1 MKSTMHHD
9 EQSSGSLWLDSGT
22 SPDSNGHAW
31 PWSGLLTDPVECH
44 SISTRKDWRA
54 ALQRVRKDYSR
65 GMGEAGH
72 PRWVAYISYEAGSF
86 CEASVGEAVHGET
99 FEALPRALFWR
110 FADTAQAQPV
120 PPETFDVPK
129 ARASTHPSAEEHAQR
144 IERCRAHIGAGDIYQ
159 ANLSRRIEL
168 DFERDLSAFELTR
181 SLQKREQ
188 HSYAAWLNLGYG
200 FEIVSL
206 TPECLLKGA
215 LGQEKVSSFPIKGT
229 AAPGSKDLCADPKE
243 QAEHTMIVDLV
254 RNDLG
259 RVSKSGRVWVD
270 PLIGARDM
278 RTLRHLESAV
288 HGELR
293 EDCDVLDA
301 LEALLPGG
309 SITGA
314 PKIRS
319 TEIIADLEMCQ
330 RGPYTGALMT
340 IDAAGNVVVS
350 LLIRT
355 LVKHGDDAW
364 LDVGGGIVW
373 DSDPAREVEETRR
386 KAMAHLEG
394 IVEQIP

>member
-1 MKSTMHHD
+1 V
-9 EQSSGSLWLDSGT
+9 E
-22 SPDSNGHAW
+22 
-31 PWSGLLTDPVECH
+31 DPVECH
-44 SISTRKDWRA
+44 EVLTQAQWRQ
-54 ALQRVRKDYSR
+54 ALEQVRADFRSDV
-65 GMGEAGH
+65 GQAGR
-72 PRWVAYISYEAGSF
+72 PRWVAYISYEAGRF
-86 CEASVGEAVHGET
+86 CESSVGQANDGVA
-99 FEALPRALFWR
+99 FDNLPKALFWR
-110 FADTAQAQPV
+110 FGDSARVRTLPA
-120 PPETFDVPK
+120 ETFKVPK
-129 ARASTHPSAEEHAQR
+129 ARARAHPSAEEHAKR

-168 DFERDLSAFELTR
+168 DFEHDLSAFDLTR
-181 SLQKREQ
+181 SLQAREQ

-206 TPECLLKGA
+206 TPECLLKGSF
-215 LGQEKVSSFPIKGT
+215 GRTRVSSFPIKGT
-229 AAPGSKDLCADPKE
+229 AEPGSKELCVDPKE

-259 RVSKSGRVWVD
+259 RVSLPGRVWVD

-293 EDCDVLDA
+293 EGYDVLDA

-319 TEIIADLEMCQ
+319 TEIIAEIEMCQ

-355 LVKHGDDAW
+355 LVKHGSQAW

-373 DSDPAREVEETRR
+373 DSNPAREVEETRR
-386 KAMAHLEG
+386 KALAHLEG